1 MSHRRTPLL
10 ILLACLLTAA
20 GFSLPWVV
28 SAWQDRQTAD
38 QVALYETTPLAQAD
52 LVAHLKL
59 AANGYHTVDLSQA
72 SAAYLSESQAGEAAQ
87 AALQAMY
94 EKGLFFFGQEDLFA
108 PDRWTLSG
116 ALLFLAVGDGA
127 LSSYDG
133 VAATP
138 QRAVQLRDSDAD
150 SDPDAGAAVVLWQ
163 CTFHS
168 SQGERLELILD
179 DTFRKMLAFDY
190 RAPLLYGERA
200 FSFSMEDVQRMMTF
214 CQSYYAIDPEQF
226 AQPASH
232 GSLGYRFAF
241 LDSQGEAV
249 NLHLT
254 SDRTYLDGAGSEGDC
269 LVLSFNA
276 RGL

>member
-20 GFSLPWVV
+20 GFSLPWAV

-59 AANGYHTVDLSQA
+59 AANGYHTVALSQA

-116 ALLFLAVGDGA
+116 ALLFLAVGTAPCPPMTG
-127 LSSYDG
+127 L
-133 VAATP
+133 AATP

-163 CTFHS
+163 CTFHGS
-168 SQGERLELILD
+168 PGERLELILD

-190 RAPLLYGERA
+190 RAPPALWGARLLLFHGGRPT
-200 FSFSMEDVQRMMTF
+200 DDGLLPVLLRHRPRPV
-214 CQSYYAIDPEQF
+214 C
-226 AQPASH
+226 PAGVSRL
-232 GSLGYRFAF
+232 LGYRFPF